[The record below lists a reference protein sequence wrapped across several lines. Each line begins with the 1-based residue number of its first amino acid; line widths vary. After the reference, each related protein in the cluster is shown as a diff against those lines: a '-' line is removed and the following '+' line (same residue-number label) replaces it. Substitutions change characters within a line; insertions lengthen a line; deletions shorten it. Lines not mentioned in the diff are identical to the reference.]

1 MFGGTK
7 SEQERA
13 TGIVAAAVLRPNELL
28 RNAEAAVAGQAYLE
42 WARYDAAAQMHRQL
56 VEPHEDTAVA
66 LRALDPFAVCAA
78 RLAAAQQI
86 TQQGAEHHLSRALAL
101 RDRLPAV
108 NEQLRQ
114 GRVAA
119 HHIATIVSRT
129 DLIDGSAFMAGID
142 HEIAGHLQR
151 PGSWSKNRMRD
162 MVDAT
167 IFRRDPDLVRQD
179 REDAKNKRGVWSN
192 NIEHGMSAIDAVASA
207 EETAMIMARLE
218 KLAMSV
224 CKADPR
230 RKSDRMADALFAVV
244 MAREF
249 YCQCPNDPKHP
260 CTANIRT
267 VPTHEAVASGID
279 VKIILHVIADQAT
292 VDGSADSPGYLAG
305 HGVISGD
312 HVRDIATRPE
322 IVARPMGNEYREVD
336 QAEASADVAH
346 NQDVDDPRLDDDTW
360 LGRDRETPDL
370 MADKHAVP
378 NAFVPERTDA
388 VPREA
393 DGESSAGSAMPPPRS
408 APQSPASADDLTPRT
423 LYRRAPHSIPSVD
436 VGGTPDAVE
445 PPYVQAVP
453 LPVVQPGDSYR
464 PSAVADS
471 YIRIRDCYC
480 TWPGCDRKAWGADLD
495 HTHEYNH
502 DNPVAGGTTHPAH
515 MKVLCRFHHLL
526 KTYSD
531 WLDDQ
536 HPDTRN
542 GRTRLV
548 FITPEG
554 RTYRGPAWTGE
565 DLFPVLARLVWD
577 AGPVPRRHPSSLSPP
592 FTDSRQKTR
601 TAAKHARRQQERE
614 RNRRRSQGAD
624 ELAPPPF

>member
-1 MFGGTK
+1 MFGGTR

-42 WARYDAAAQMHRQL
+42 WARYDAAAQLHRQL
-56 VEPHEDTAVA
+56 VEPLEDTAVA

-129 DLIDGSAFMAGID
+129 DLIDGSAFMADID
-142 HEIAGHLQR
+142 REIAGHLQR
-151 PGSWSKNRMRD
+151 SGSWSKNRMRD

-230 RKSDRMADALFAVV
+230 RKSDRMADALFTVV

-260 CTANIRT
+260 CTADIRT

-305 HGVISGD
+305 HGVISAD
-312 HVRDIATRPE
+312 HVRDIASRPE
-322 IVARPMGNEYREVD
+322 VVARPMGNEYREVD
-336 QAEASADVAH
+336 RAEALVDIAH
-346 NQDVDDPRLDDDTW
+346 TLDGDD
-360 LGRDRETPDL
+360 LGRYEDPSFGGACETLDPT
-370 MADKHAVP
+370 ADEHTVTEAM
-378 NAFVPERTDA
+378 VPERAAD

-393 DGESSAGSAMPPPRS
+393 DGG
-408 APQSPASADDLTPRT
+408 
-423 LYRRAPHSIPSVD
+423 
-436 VGGTPDAVE
+436 
-445 PPYVQAVP
+445 
-453 LPVVQPGDSYR
+453 
-464 PSAVADS
+464 
-471 YIRIRDCYC
+471 
-480 TWPGCDRKAWGADLD
+480 
-495 HTHEYNH
+495 
-502 DNPVAGGTTHPAH
+502 
-515 MKVLCRFHHLL
+515 
-526 KTYSD
+526 
-531 WLDDQ
+531 
-536 HPDTRN
+536 
-542 GRTRLV
+542 
-548 FITPEG
+548 
-554 RTYRGPAWTGE
+554 
-565 DLFPVLARLVWD
+565 
-577 AGPVPRRHPSSLSPP
+577 SPP
-592 FTDSRQKTR
+592 FPKMTAPGRHRIPALLSRFRAPTSGAPRAPSSRRSYKPFLCRSPNRETR
-601 TAAKHARRQQERE
+601 TGHPQSQTATYASATATARGLAATARP
-614 RNRRRSQGAD
+614 GAPISTTPTSTTTMIR
-624 ELAPPPF
+624 PPEGIPTRAI

>member
-1 MFGGTK
+1 MRLSDPSDRLEHMFGGTR

-42 WARYDAAAQMHRQL
+42 WARYDAAAQLHRQL
-56 VEPHEDTAVA
+56 VEPLEDTAVA

-108 NEQLRQ
+108 NEQLRH

-129 DLIDGSAFMAGID
+129 DLIDGSAFMADID
-142 HEIAGHLQR
+142 REIAGHLQR
-151 PGSWSKNRMRD
+151 SGSWSKNRMRD

-167 IFRRDPDLVRQD
+167 IFRRDPDLVRHD
-179 REDAKNKRGVWSN
+179 REDAQNRRGVWSN

-267 VPTHEAVASGID
+267 VPTHEAVVSGID

-305 HGVISGD
+305 HGVISAD
-312 HVRDIATRPE
+312 HVRDIASRPE
-322 IVARPMGNEYREVD
+322 VVARPMGNEYREVD
-336 QAEASADVAH
+336 RAEALVDIAH
-346 NQDVDDPRLDDDTW
+346 TLDGDD
-360 LGRDRETPDL
+360 LGRYEDPSFGGACETLDPT
-370 MADKHAVP
+370 ADEHTVTEAM
-378 NAFVPERTDA
+378 VPERAAD

-393 DGESSAGSAMPPPRS
+393 DGGSPPLSEDDRARPTPYS
-408 APQSPASADDLTPRT
+408 GPPQPL
-423 LYRRAPHSIPSVD
+423 PSTD
-436 VGGTPDAVE
+436 VWGTPGAVE
-445 PPYVQAVP
+445 PPFIQAIP
-453 LPVVQPGDSYR
+453 LPVAEPGNPYR

-502 DNPVAGGTTHPAH
+502 NDPAAGGHTHPGH

-536 HPDTRN
+536 YPDKRN

-577 AGPVPRRHPSSLSPP
+577 AGPVPRRHPSSESPP
-592 FTDSRQKTR
+592 VTDSRQKTR
-601 TAAKHARRQQERE
+601 TAAKHARRQRERE
-614 RNRRRSQGAD
+614 RNRRRSQETD

>member
-1 MFGGTK
+1 MFGGTR

-42 WARYDAAAQMHRQL
+42 WARYDAAAQLHRQL
-56 VEPHEDTAVA
+56 VEPLEDTAVA

-129 DLIDGSAFMAGID
+129 DLIDGSAFMADID
-142 HEIAGHLQR
+142 HQIAGHLQR
-151 PGSWSKNRMRD
+151 SGSWSKNRMRD

-230 RKSDRMADALFAVV
+230 RKSDRMADALFTVV

-260 CTANIRT
+260 CTADIRT

-305 HGVISGD
+305 HGVISAD
-312 HVRDIATRPE
+312 HVRDIATRPDT
-322 IVARPMGNEYREVD
+322 VARPMGNAYREVQRD
-336 QAEASADVAH
+336 ESFAETAPTSH
-346 NQDVDDPRLDDDTW
+346 LD
-360 LGRDRETPDL
+360 G
-370 MADKHAVP
+370 
-378 NAFVPERTDA
+378 
-388 VPREA
+388 
-393 DGESSAGSAMPPPRS
+393 PRS
-408 APQSPASADDLTPRT
+408 AEAPSSVRDRKDPDQVRDEHTTSDGDLTPRT

-436 VGGTPDAVE
+436 VGGAPDAVE
-445 PPYVQAVP
+445 PPFVQAVP

-502 DNPVAGGTTHPAH
+502 DNPAAGGNTHPGR

-536 HPDTRN
+536 YPNTRN

-554 RTYRGPAWTGE
+554 RAYRGPAWTGE

>member
-1 MFGGTK
+1 MRLSDPSDRLEHMFGGTR

-129 DLIDGSAFMAGID
+129 DLIDGSAFMADID

-151 PGSWSKNRMRD
+151 SGSWSKNRMRD

-167 IFRRDPDLVRQD
+167 IFRRDPDLVRHD

-230 RKSDRMADALFAVV
+230 RKSDRMADALFTVV

-260 CTANIRT
+260 CTADIRT

-292 VDGSADSPGYLAG
+292 VDGSTDSPGYLAG

-322 IVARPMGNEYREVD
+322 TVARPMGNDYREVQRD
-336 QAEASADVAH
+336 ESFAETAPTSHLDGPRSAEALSSV
-346 NQDVDDPRLDDDTW
+346 
-360 LGRDRETPDL
+360 RDREDPDQV
-370 MADKHAVP
+370 ADAH
-378 NAFVPERTDA
+378 T
-388 VPREA
+388 
-393 DGESSAGSAMPPPRS
+393 SSE
-408 APQSPASADDLTPRT
+408 DDLTPRT

-436 VGGTPDAVE
+436 GTPDAVE
-445 PPYVQAVP
+445 PPFVQAVP

-495 HTHEYNH
+495 HTHEDNH
-502 DNPVAGGTTHPAH
+502 DNPVAGGTTHPTH

-536 HPDTRN
+536 HPDKRN

-577 AGPVPRRHPSSLSPP
+577 AGPVPRRQPSSLSPP